1 MRQQATVA
9 SVQEFII
16 TELVDLG
23 VEEHAIDLGM
33 QIQDLGI
40 DSLDVVEL
48 LTSIEQDYGLDIQP
62 HDLDGITLRQLIER
76 IISENPAQPA

>member
-33 QIQDLGI
+33 QIQDLGV

-76 IISENPAQPA
+76 IISESPAQSA